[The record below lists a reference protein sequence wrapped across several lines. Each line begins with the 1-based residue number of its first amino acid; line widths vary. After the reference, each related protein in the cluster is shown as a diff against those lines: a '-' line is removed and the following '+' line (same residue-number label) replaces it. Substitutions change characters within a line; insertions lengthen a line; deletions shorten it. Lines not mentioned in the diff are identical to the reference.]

1 MSIKDYESVIGLE
14 VHIELKTEH
23 KLFCECATTFGAPP
37 NTQVCPVC
45 LAMPG
50 ALPAFNQQVAEFAIL
65 AGLATH
71 CSIEPWSRFDRKN
84 YFYPDLPKAYQVTQN
99 DFPLCRQGY
108 LDITTSEGV
117 KRIRIARIHIEED
130 AGKLIHLEDEGTLV
144 DCNRC
149 GVPLIEIVSEPDM
162 RNGEEAVAYL
172 RKLRA
177 MARYTGISDG
187 KMNEGSLRCDVNL
200 SVRKKGQEAMGTRVE
215 LKNLNSFNFI
225 ARAIDSEF
233 KRQVALIE
241 EGGTVVQE
249 TRRFDE
255 KTGQTLA
262 MRKKEEA
269 ADYRY
274 FPDPDLVPLEVM
286 GEEVERIRAGIPRLA
301 DERKAQ
307 YIHDYDLTDYEAE
320 RLTDDKELSDFFE
333 RAVVASTN
341 PKTLVNM
348 ILADVAPLYTEDTVE
363 DLLNPVSLGRL
374 SDLMAEGLINSN
386 TGRKVLKALM
396 EEDFDPDLYIEEHD
410 LAQINDREKLMASVE
425 RSIQANDRAVKDFLK
440 GKESA
445 MRSLIGGVMRETGGR
460 ANPILAEAMIRE
472 AIEAPEQP

>member
-1 MSIKDYESVIGLE
+1 MSVSDYESVIGLE
-14 VHIELKTEH
+14 VHIELKTAH
-23 KLFCECATTFGAPP
+23 KLFCECATAFGAPP

-50 ALPAFNQQVAEFAIL
+50 ALPALNREVVEFAIR
-65 AGLATH
+65 AGIATH
-71 CSIEPWSRFDRKN
+71 CSIEAWSRFDRKN
-84 YFYPDLPKAYQVTQN
+84 YFYPDLPKAYQITQN
-99 DFPLCRQGY
+99 DFPLCTEGY
-108 LDITTSEGV
+108 LDIVSGKEV

-130 AGKLIHLEDEGTLV
+130 AGKLIHLAGEGSLV

-149 GVPLIEIVSEPDM
+149 GVPLIEVVSEPDL
-162 RNGEEAVAYL
+162 RSGEEAVAYL

-200 SVRKKGQEAMGTRVE
+200 SIRKKGDPAMGTRVE
-215 LKNLNSFNFI
+215 LKNLNSFNFV
-225 ARAIDSEF
+225 ARAIESEF
-233 KRQVALIE
+233 KRQVALVE
-241 EGGTVVQE
+241 EGGTVLQE

-255 KTGQTLA
+255 KTGQTYS

-274 FPDPDLVPLEVM
+274 FPDPDLVPVEVLAA
-286 GEEVERIRAGIPRLA
+286 EIERIRATIPRLA

-307 YIHDYDLTDYEAE
+307 YIRDYALTDYEAE

-333 RAVVASTN
+333 RAVTATSN
-341 PKTLVNM
+341 PKTLVNL
-348 ILADVAPLYTEDTVE
+348 ILADVAPLYSEDTTE
-363 DLLNPVSLGRL
+363 DLLDPLSLGKL
-374 SDLMAEGLINSN
+374 SDLLAAGEINSN

-396 EEDFDPDLYIEEHD
+396 EHDFDPLAYIAQHD
-410 LAQINDREKLMASVE
+410 LAQINDREKLKEAVLRSVAE
-425 RSIQANDRAVKDFLK
+425 NQRAVRDFLK

-445 MRSLIGGVMRETGGR
+445 MRSLIGGVMKETGGR
-460 ANPILAEAMIRE
+460 ANPVLAEEMIRE
-472 AIEAPEQP
+472 AVGQL